1 MRNRRS
7 WRWCCRKY
15 FPWPMLTL
23 GLPNKNGFYPFPPER
38 GRKTPLSA
46 SDGSDVAKDI
56 PIAPAECIVHIFND
70 VAFISNDWSSRII
83 SIISIFKQ
91 LTLDKSLFAKAR
103 ANPSEYVL
111 VLDVVGGCFGEWA
124 PFSTQTRRRAA
135 RRTAHTFVSVSTA
148 KTRLGGREGKRE

>member
-46 SDGSDVAKDI
+46 SDDSDVAKDI
-56 PIAPAECIVHIFND
+56 PIETAACIVHIFND

-83 SIISIFKQ
+83 SIISILKQ

-111 VLDVVGGCFGEWA
+111 VL
-124 PFSTQTRRRAA
+124 PRRRWRMFWRMSTIFYANTTT
-135 RRTAHTFVSVSTA
+135 RTAHTFVSVSTA